1 MSNKKLGILFFI
13 TGLAVSVG
21 LALSAAVVGSFY
33 ENKNQELYSKYLNKG
48 WKYSVTRYFA
58 YS

>member
-33 ENKNQELYSKYLNKG
+33 ENKNQEVKNSCI
-48 WKYSVTRYFA
+48 
-58 YS
+58 